1 MADSPETCRISI
13 CATFNAQE
21 RSMTTRKTLMLA
33 ALISIAPA
41 GLVMAQ
47 SQTTPQG
54 TSPSSAS
61 SPSQRDATSSSAAE
75 TPTTSDSTSPAA
87 ASSPHQQN
95 ATRTASKQAM
105 KDCVAKQQQ
114 DNQGIS
120 SADAKKACKQQM
132 KGSG

>member
-1 MADSPETCRISI
+1 
-13 CATFNAQE
+13 
-21 RSMTTRKTLMLA
+21 MTTRKTLMLA
-33 ALISIAPA
+33 ALISIAPV

-47 SQTTPQG
+47 SQTPPQD

-61 SPSQRDATSSSAAE
+61 SPSQREATSSQATES
-75 TPTTSDSTSPAA
+75 PTTTNSTTTDSTSPAA
-87 ASSPHQQN
+87 ASTPHQEH

-105 KDCVAKQQQ
+105 KECVAKQKQ
-114 DNQGIS
+114 DNQGMS

>member
-1 MADSPETCRISI
+1 
-13 CATFNAQE
+13 
-21 RSMTTRKTLMLA
+21 MTTRKTLMLA
-33 ALISIAPA
+33 ALLSIAPA

-47 SQTTPQG
+47 SQTMPSQD

-61 SPSQRDATSSSAAE
+61 SPSQRETTRSPATEAPVNA
-75 TPTTSDSTSPAA
+75 DGSPAA

-95 ATRTASKQAM
+95 TTRMASKQAM
-105 KDCVAKQQQ
+105 KECVAKQKQ

-120 SADAKKACKQQM
+120 TADAKKACKQQL